1 MLEPEQPHLV
11 AVGLGPGDPELVTV
25 KGRRAIEAAD
35 VIFAPRSRDDETSRA
50 LRIAQPWIDPA
61 RQQVVPLTIPMQRD
75 PARAQTAYQQIAA
88 TIGARL
94 SAQVA
99 GRPAGA
105 ARGVYLLL
113 GDPLLYGT
121 FTTLSAAL
129 AARYPRIAV
138 TIVPGITSFAAA
150 AARVGLPLSLGDER
164 VAIVPAPVDPGALR
178 ELLARFETVVLLK
191 LGRALPQIIAVLDEL
206 ALLGAAVYAEYLG
219 MPEERIVRAVGSLR
233 DYQAPYL
240 SLLIVRR
247 EE

>member
-1 MLEPEQPHLV
+1 MLEPELPQLV

-25 KGRRAIEAAD
+25 KGCRAIEAAD
-35 VIFAPRSRDDETSRA
+35 VIFAPRSRDDQASRA

-61 RQQVVPLTIPMQRD
+61 RQQIVPLTIPMQRD
-75 PARAQTAYQQIAA
+75 PARAQTAYELVAE
-88 TIGARL
+88 TIGVQL
-94 SAQVA
+94 SALA
-99 GRPAGA
+99 AARPTGT

-113 GDPLLYGT
+113 GDPLLYGS
-121 FTTLSAAL
+121 FTTLQTAL

-164 VAIVPAPVDPGALR
+164 VAILPASGDPDMLR
-178 ELLARFETVVLLK
+178 DLLARFETVVLLK
-191 LGRALPQIIAVLDEL
+191 LGHTLPQIIAVLDEL
-206 ALLGAAVYAEYLG
+206 ALLEGAVYVEHLG
-219 MPEERIVRAVGSLR
+219 MPEERIVRAVSSLR

-247 EE
+247 

>member
-1 MLEPEQPHLV
+1 MQEPEQPQLV

-25 KGRRAIEAAD
+25 KGRRAIERAD

-50 LRIAQPWIDPA
+50 LHIAWPWIDPA
-61 RQQVVPLTIPMQRD
+61 RQQIVVLTIPMQRD
-75 PARAQTAYQQIAA
+75 PVRAHAAYRLIAE

-94 SAQVA
+94 SEQTE
-99 GRPAGA
+99 GRAAVA

-121 FTTLSAAL
+121 FSALQAVL
-129 AARYPRIAV
+129 VARYPQIAV
-138 TIVPGITSFAAA
+138 TIVPGVTSFAAA
-150 AARVGLPLSLGDER
+150 AARAGLPLSVGDER
-164 VAIVPAPVDPGALR
+164 VAILPAPADPGVLR

-191 LGRALPQIIAVLDEL
+191 LGRALPQMIAVLDEL
-206 ALLGAAVYAEYLG
+206 ALLEAAVYAEYLG
-219 MPEERIVRAVGSLR
+219 MPEERIVRTVGSLR